1 MKLKYIFASIVATL
15 ALAVSCEKEADHYLN
30 EIKVSASYVPLS
42 TGVGAN
48 NSITV
53 TATDAW
59 SITVPKEANWLT
71 VSPTS
76 GNAGETVV
84 TFTAPAYDGGRTA
97 EIAIT
102 SGSKTQY
109 VNIIQGVKTV
119 SEVTCDE
126 VMKNPG
132 KTYRVT
138 GTVTRIANTVYGN
151 WNMDDG
157 THDYSGATADNKAG
171 LYIYGTL
178 DNKGN
183 TKNFSYWG
191 LEVGDKITV
200 EGPSKEYNGTIELV
214 DVTVIKIVKSLIKV
228 DEVVYPNPE
237 HLLPAP
243 EYLPVAGGEAE
254 VTLVNKGESLKVVI
268 PEDAKSWL
276 FISGV
281 NGDKVTL
288 KALPNEGGDRETT
301 VTFGTNQGNEAYT
314 CELAITQKGAIK
326 EITVDEFNKLPD
338 GTALYRLKG
347 VITEIKMDSKDPTKY
362 NKYGNFYIQDGTGIA
377 YIYGLLPEAGGA
389 SGQDVL
395 TTKGVK
401 VGDVITVVGPKSS
414 HNNAPQMANAYY
426 ESHSSATAITCADF
440 NALTDN
446 PDKLY
451 LLEGTVTGIVMDS
464 KDPTKYN
471 KYSNFYVE
479 DKSGKVYVYGLVT
492 GLGAKGT
499 DILTKQGVKEGDII
513 TVVGPKASHSGSPQ
527 MANGFFMSV
536 KPADEGGEGEGGD
549 TKKKVTLDGSTK
561 VDGGNNNY
569 NSAGE
574 VTQDGVTWSFGGNL
588 TTEPWRIGG
597 KNIENTDREVF
608 SKTKTDFDV
617 ASVSVEHGG
626 VTVTSV
632 NSFKLIVS
640 TNADFSSP
648 VSELTGTVTANQTT
662 TFTRPTDKSWK
673 DCYFKFVYN
682 VTVTES
688 SNKYVQ
694 FKKAVLS
701 E

>member
-59 SITVPKEANWLT
+59 SITVPSDVKWLT

-84 TFTAPAYDGGRTA
+84 TFTAPAYDGGRAA

-119 SEVTCDE
+119 SEVTCAE

-157 THDYSGATADNKAG
+157 TYDYSGATADNKAG

-183 TKNFSYWG
+183 TKNFTYWG

-200 EGPSKEYNGTIELV
+200 EGPSKDYNGTIELV

-268 PEDAKSWL
+268 PEEAKSWL

-314 CELAITQKGAIK
+314 CELTISQKGAIVDA
-326 EITVDEFNKLPD
+326 TVAQFLAAEVGN
-338 GTALYRLKG
+338 TQYRLTG
-347 VITEIKMDSKDPTKY
+347 VITKVVKAD
-362 NKYGNFYIQDGTGIA
+362 YGNVNIKDFSGEVFVYGIGAKGDFAKLGLKEGDIVTLVGKRGENKGTA
-377 YIYGLLPEAGGA
+377 QMTGG
-389 SGQDVL
+389 Q
-395 TTKGVK
+395 
-401 VGDVITVVGPKSS
+401 
-414 HNNAPQMANAYY
+414 Y
-426 ESHSSATAITCADF
+426 ESHIPVAKVTVAEFLAASESKEVWYMVSGKVTKPTEEGTKWDLDTYG
-440 NALTDN
+440 NLNLTDA
-446 PDKLY
+446 
-451 LLEGTVTGIVMDS
+451 TGS
-464 KDPTKYN
+464 
-471 KYSNFYVE
+471 
-479 DKSGKVYVYGLVT
+479 VYVYGVST
-492 GLGAKGT
+492 GVGGETKKFGT
-499 DILTKQGVKEGDII
+499 LGVKEGDEMTII
-513 TVVGPKASHSGSPQ
+513 GYRTSHKGLNQVGGGMYVSHQAASDTPSVTITTSVEGFPTTYPASETSYTFGAFDYYLMNVANFGSGIQFKKGGSYLANKTSFSKIVKIECVWQDDKDFHPENFTLTVGTEEKPTATTIEPTTDATAKTAVYTVTGT
-527 MANGFFMSV
+527 NGFFMMKNGSNYAGYW
-536 KPADEGGEGEGGD
+536 KSI
-549 TKKKVTLDGSTK
+549 KVYYEQ
-561 VDGGNNNY
+561 VD
-569 NSAGE
+569 
-574 VTQDGVTWSFGGNL
+574 
-588 TTEPWRIGG
+588 
-597 KNIENTDREVF
+597 
-608 SKTKTDFDV
+608 
-617 ASVSVEHGG
+617 
-626 VTVTSV
+626 
-632 NSFKLIVS
+632 
-640 TNADFSSP
+640 
-648 VSELTGTVTANQTT
+648 
-662 TFTRPTDKSWK
+662 
-673 DCYFKFVYN
+673 
-682 VTVTES
+682 
-688 SNKYVQ
+688 
-694 FKKAVLS
+694 
-701 E
+701 

>member
-314 CELAITQKGAIK
+314 CELAITQKGAIVDA
-326 EITVDEFNKLPD
+326 TVAQFLAAEVGN
-338 GTALYRLKG
+338 TQYRLTG
-347 VITEIKMDSKDPTKY
+347 VITKVVKAD
-362 NKYGNFYIQDGTGIA
+362 YGNVNIKDF
-377 YIYGLLPEAGGA
+377 
-389 SGQDVL
+389 SG
-395 TTKGVK
+395 
-401 VGDVITVVGPKSS
+401 
-414 HNNAPQMANAYY
+414 
-426 ESHSSATAITCADF
+426 E
-440 NALTDN
+440 
-446 PDKLY
+446 
-451 LLEGTVTGIVMDS
+451 
-464 KDPTKYN
+464 
-471 KYSNFYVE
+471 
-479 DKSGKVYVYGLVT
+479 VYVYGI
-492 GLGAKGT
+492 GAKGDFEKLGLKEGDIVTLVGKRGEYNGPQMTGGQYESHIPVAKVTVAEFLAASESKEVWYMVSGKVTKPTEDGTKWDLDTYGNLNLT
-499 DILTKQGVKEGDII
+499 DATGSVYVYGVSTGVGGETKKFGTLGVKEGDTMTII
-513 TVVGPKASHSGSPQ
+513 GYRTSYKGLNQVGGGMYVSHETPSASSEVFAKVTTAPTNWAGDYLIVFGSGAHATVSGSDLIKTVDVTIT
-527 MANGFFMSV
+527 NGVITATDAV
-536 KPADEGGEGEGGD
+536 KAAAIKVAAIEGGYSITLPGGKFL
-549 TKKKVTLDGSTK
+549 TFTENKNKVVAAD
-561 VDGGNNNY
+561 
-569 NSAGE
+569 AAAPM
-574 VTQDGVTWSFGGNL
+574 SFAI
-588 TTEPWRIGG
+588 TESGAKIGG
-597 KNIENTDREVF
+597 TDTASNARVLFENATGDSPFYRAYKEDKLGQEGY
-608 SKTKTDFDV
+608 SLPTLYKLT
-617 ASVSVEHGG
+617 A
-626 VTVTSV
+626 V
-632 NSFKLIVS
+632 N
-640 TNADFSSP
+640 
-648 VSELTGTVTANQTT
+648 
-662 TFTRPTDKSWK
+662 
-673 DCYFKFVYN
+673 
-682 VTVTES
+682 
-688 SNKYVQ
+688 
-694 FKKAVLS
+694 
-701 E
+701 

>member
-59 SITVPKEANWLT
+59 SITVPSDVTWLT

-84 TFTAPAYDGGRTA
+84 TFTAPAYDGGRAA

-119 SEVTCDE
+119 SEVTCAE

-157 THDYSGATADNKAG
+157 TYDYSGATADNKAG

-183 TKNFSYWG
+183 TKNFTYWG

-200 EGPSKEYNGTIELV
+200 EGPSKDYNGTIELV

-268 PEDAKSWL
+268 PEEAKSWL

-314 CELAITQKGAIK
+314 CELTISQKGAIVDA
-326 EITVDEFNKLPD
+326 TVAQFLAAEVGN
-338 GTALYRLKG
+338 TQYRLTG
-347 VITEIKMDSKDPTKY
+347 VITKVVKAD
-362 NKYGNFYIQDGTGIA
+362 YGNVNIKDF
-377 YIYGLLPEAGGA
+377 
-389 SGQDVL
+389 SG
-395 TTKGVK
+395 
-401 VGDVITVVGPKSS
+401 
-414 HNNAPQMANAYY
+414 
-426 ESHSSATAITCADF
+426 E
-440 NALTDN
+440 
-446 PDKLY
+446 
-451 LLEGTVTGIVMDS
+451 
-464 KDPTKYN
+464 
-471 KYSNFYVE
+471 
-479 DKSGKVYVYGLVT
+479 VYVYGI
-492 GLGAKGT
+492 GAKGDFEKLGLKEGDIVTLVGKRGDYNGPQMTGGQYESHIPVAKVTVAEFLAASESKEVWYMVSGKVTKPTEEGTKWDLDTYGNLNLT
-499 DILTKQGVKEGDII
+499 DATGSVYVYGVSTGVGGETKKFGTLGVKEGDEMTII
-513 TVVGPKASHSGSPQ
+513 GYRTSYNGLNQVGGGMYVSHETPSASGEVFAKVTAAPTNWAGDYLIVFGSGAYATPNSNNKDLDKTVDVTDKDGVINATEAVKAAAVTVAAVEGGYSIALPGGKFLTFTTNGNQCTFADAAAPMNFEVSATGIRVSGKDSGENTRFLVENPNNGSPLHR
-527 MANGFFMSV
+527 AYKESSFI
-536 KPADEGGEGEGGD
+536 
-549 TKKKVTLDGSTK
+549 
-561 VDGGNNNY
+561 VDGALKEGWAY
-569 NSAGE
+569 P
-574 VTQDGVTWSFGGNL
+574 TLYKL
-588 TTEPWRIGG
+588 T
-597 KNIENTDREVF
+597 
-608 SKTKTDFDV
+608 
-617 ASVSVEHGG
+617 A
-626 VTVTSV
+626 V
-632 NSFKLIVS
+632 N
-640 TNADFSSP
+640 
-648 VSELTGTVTANQTT
+648 
-662 TFTRPTDKSWK
+662 
-673 DCYFKFVYN
+673 
-682 VTVTES
+682 
-688 SNKYVQ
+688 
-694 FKKAVLS
+694 
-701 E
+701 

>member
-84 TFTAPAYDGGRTA
+84 TFTAPAYDGGRAA

-119 SEVTCDE
+119 SEVTCAE

-157 THDYSGATADNKAG
+157 TYDYSGATADNKAG

-178 DNKGN
+178 DSKGN
-183 TKNFSYWG
+183 TKNFSSWG

-200 EGPSKEYNGTIELV
+200 EGPSKDYNGTIELV

-268 PEDAKSWL
+268 PEEAKSWL

-314 CELAITQKGAIK
+314 CELTISQKGAIVDA
-326 EITVDEFNKLPD
+326 TVAQFLAAEVGN
-338 GTALYRLKG
+338 TQYRLTG
-347 VITEIKMDSKDPTKY
+347 VITKVVKADYGNVNIKDFSGEVYVYGIGAKGDFEKLGLKEGDIVTLVGKRGEYNGPQMTGGQYESHIPVAKKTAAEVNAAAVDKNTWYMLTGKVTQPTDEQKAAGA
-362 NKYGNFYIQDGTGIA
+362 KWDITTYGNFY
-377 YIYGLLPEAGGA
+377 
-389 SGQDVL
+389 
-395 TTKGVK
+395 
-401 VGDVITVVGPKSS
+401 
-414 HNNAPQMANAYY
+414 
-426 ESHSSATAITCADF
+426 
-440 NALTDN
+440 LTD
-446 PDKLY
+446 
-451 LLEGTVTGIVMDS
+451 DS
-464 KDPTKYN
+464 G
-471 KYSNFYVE
+471 SI
-479 DKSGKVYVYGLVT
+479 YVYGVST
-492 GLGAKGT
+492 GVGGE
-499 DILTKQGVKEGDII
+499 TKKFSTLGVKEGDTITII
-513 TVVGPKASHSGSPQ
+513 GYRNVYNNLIQFGGAMYVSHETPSVSGEVFAKVTTAPTNWAGDYLIVFGSGAHATVSGSDLIKTVDVTITDGVIT
-527 MANGFFMSV
+527 ATDAV
-536 KPADEGGEGEGGD
+536 KAAAIKVAAIEGGYSITLPGGKFL
-549 TKKKVTLDGSTK
+549 TFTENKNKVVAAD
-561 VDGGNNNY
+561 
-569 NSAGE
+569 AAAPM
-574 VTQDGVTWSFGGNL
+574 SFAI
-588 TTEPWRIGG
+588 TESGAKIGG
-597 KNIENTDREVF
+597 TDTASNARVLFENATGDSPFYRAYKEDKLGQEGYSLPTLYKF
-608 SKTKTDFDV
+608 T
-617 ASVSVEHGG
+617 A
-626 VTVTSV
+626 V
-632 NSFKLIVS
+632 N
-640 TNADFSSP
+640 
-648 VSELTGTVTANQTT
+648 
-662 TFTRPTDKSWK
+662 
-673 DCYFKFVYN
+673 
-682 VTVTES
+682 
-688 SNKYVQ
+688 
-694 FKKAVLS
+694 
-701 E
+701 